1 MSIFKSFATVGGFT
15 MASRVLG
22 FVRDILIANVLGTGK
37 VAEAFFVAFR
47 FPNLFRR
54 LFAEGAFNSAFIP
67 LFSKKLEGEG
77 AAEAKKF
84 AEEAMAVLIFALII
98 LTALAELFMPWL
110 MHGLARG
117 FVSDPEKF
125 DLAVLLTRITFP
137 YLLFVSLL
145 ALFSGVLNGFHKFA
159 AAAAA
164 PVVLN
169 IVFIGTLVA
178 CIGLGLGN
186 TPQAGVIIAWAV
198 SVAGFLQLLVVWFAA
213 KQIGMALKLRLPRLT
228 PGTRSLIRLGIPG
241 AIAGGITQINIVI
254 GTIIAS
260 MQDHAMSWLYYADR
274 LYQLPLGV
282 IGIAIGVVLLPNIA
296 RSLRAGDFM
305 GAMKS
310 QNRSLEFSMLLTMPA
325 AVALIA
331 IPEPI
336 LQTLFQRG
344 AFTAVDTV
352 AVSRALYAFAWG
364 LPAFVLIKVF
374 SPGYFAR
381 ENTKT
386 PMYYAGISMMVNV
399 VVSLMLFPHF
409 GHVGIAW
416 GTTIAGWV
424 NALMLWFTLASH
436 RHFVLDWDA
445 KKSLPGIFF
454 ASVIMGIGLHYA
466 KTPLLP
472 WFDLGSPITGKIAAL
487 FILVIGGMLLYALAA
502 IVTGAVNIAK
512 IKGALRGRS

>member
-1 MSIFKSFATVGGFT
+1 MI
-15 MASRVLG
+15 SRVLG

-84 AEEAMAVLIFALII
+84 AEEAMAVLVFALII

-110 MHGLARG
+110 MLGLAAG
-117 FVSDPEKF
+117 FAKDPEKF

-137 YLLFVSLL
+137 YLIFVSLL
-145 ALFSGVLNGFHKFA
+145 ALFSGILNGFHKFA

-178 CIGLGLGN
+178 CIWLGLGN
-186 TPQAGVIIAWAV
+186 SPQAGVVIAWAV
-198 SVAGFLQLLVVWFAA
+198 SIAGLLQLLVVWFAA
-213 KQIGMALKLRLPRLT
+213 KRIGMALKLRLPRMT
-228 PGTRSLIRLGIPG
+228 PGTKSLVRLGIPG

-296 RSLRAGDFM
+296 RSLRAGQFEE
-305 GAMKS
+305 AMNS

-325 AVALIA
+325 AIALIV
-331 IPEPI
+331 IPQPI

-344 AFTAVDTV
+344 AFSAADTL
-352 AVSRALYAFAWG
+352 AVSNALFAFAWG

-399 VVSLMLFPHF
+399 VVSLMLFPYY

-424 NALMLWFTLASH
+424 NALMLWFTLSSYG
-436 RHFVLDWDA
+436 HFVLDWDA
-445 KKSLPGIFF
+445 KKSLPGIFL
-454 ASVIMGIGLHYA
+454 ASLIMGVGLYYA

-472 WFDLGSPITGKIAAL
+472 WFDVSTPIWGKVSALLVLVMGGMVLYGLAAL
-487 FILVIGGMLLYALAA
+487 L
-502 IVTGAVNIAK
+502 TGAVNLRK
-512 IKGALRGRS
+512 IRGAMRRG

>member
-1 MSIFKSFATVGGFT
+1 
-15 MASRVLG
+15 MASRILG
-22 FVRDILIANVLGTGK
+22 FVRDIFIANVLGTGK

-77 AAEAKKF
+77 ADEARKF
-84 AEEAMAVLIFALII
+84 AEEAMAILVFALII
-98 LTALAELFMPWL
+98 VTALAEIFMPWL
-110 MHGLARG
+110 MYGLAPG
-117 FVSDPEKF
+117 FAKDPEKF

-145 ALFSGVLNGFHKFA
+145 ALFSGILNGFHKFA

-169 IVFIGTLVA
+169 IVFISVLV
-178 CIGLGLGN
+178 GLSYLQLGN
-186 TPQAGVIIAWAV
+186 TPEAGVSIAWAV
-198 SVAGFLQLLVVWFAA
+198 SFAGLLQFLVVLFAA
-213 KQIGMALKLRLPRLT
+213 KKIGMLLSLRLPRMT
-228 PGTRSLIRLGIPG
+228 VGTKKLILLGIPG

-260 MQDHAMSWLYYADR
+260 MQDHAMAWLYYADR

-282 IGIAIGVVLLPNIA
+282 IGIAIGVVLLPNIS
-296 RSLRAGDFM
+296 RLLRAGHYDE
-305 GAMKS
+305 AMNS

-325 AVALIA
+325 AVALMA

-336 LQTLFQRG
+336 LQVLFQRG

-352 AVSRALYAFAWG
+352 AVSKALFAFACG

-374 SPGYFAR
+374 SPGFFAR
-381 ENTKT
+381 EDTKR

-399 VVSLMLFPHF
+399 VVSLALFSHY

-424 NALMLWFTLASH
+424 NALMLWSTLKTNG
-436 RHFVLDWDA
+436 HFDLDYDA
-445 KKSLPGIFF
+445 MKSLPGTLL
-454 ASVIMGIGLHYA
+454 ASLIMGAGLYYA

-472 WFDLGSPITGKIAAL
+472 WFEASAPFWGKISAL
-487 FILVIGGMLLYALAA
+487 FILIIGGMLLYALAA
-502 IVTGAVNIAK
+502 LITGAVNRHK
-512 IKGALRGRS
+512 IRAAFKRT